1 MADIIGE
8 LLYGLLGTAPKLG
21 LREVN
26 EFFPVFTSSKQR
38 RKKKFTIVFLQV
50 VKKSALDVQNFFFF
64 ICLLGS
70 LPSPSPSPSS
80 LLLGFID
87 VRKRLGIRTRFYQQR
102 LPSFH

>member
-64 ICLLGS
+64 HLLIG
-70 LPSPSPSPSS
+70 LIAVTVTVAFVFAPR
-80 LLLGFID
+80 IY
-87 VRKRLGIRTRFYQQR
+87 RCA
-102 LPSFH
+102 